1 MPKLDLQFGS
11 KEAREMAEEFHQ
23 VPDCISTAY
32 NWHTLHKTETCCYR
46 HLHTS
51 TTCI

>member
-23 VPDCISTAY
+23 VPDCILLY
-32 NWHTLHKTETCCYR
+32 
-46 HLHTS
+46 
-51 TTCI
+51 CII